1 MSEINIAV
9 TIAGSREEQTT
20 TSGTKAWELFK
31 DQPEIIAARVSG
43 ELKDLAYV
51 LADGDD
57 VEGVEISSPD
67 GHNILRHSTAHV
79 LAQAVQQL
87 WP

>member
-20 TSGTKAWELFK
+20 TIGTKAWELFK

-43 ELKDLAYV
+43 AGWQTAMTWV
-51 LADGDD
+51 SG
-57 VEGVEISSPD
+57 PRWRM
-67 GHNILRHSTAHV
+67 NSTR
-79 LAQAVQQL
+79 
-87 WP
+87 